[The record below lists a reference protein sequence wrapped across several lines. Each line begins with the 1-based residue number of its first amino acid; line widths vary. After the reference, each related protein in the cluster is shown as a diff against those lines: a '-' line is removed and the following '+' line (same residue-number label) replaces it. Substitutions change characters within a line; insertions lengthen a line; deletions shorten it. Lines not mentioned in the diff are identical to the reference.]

1 MIVVSTMV
9 HSLRQHRH
17 QAARGRAPS
26 PRLGRTRES
35 ALVPTPP
42 HDRLRPA
49 ACLAARAHW
58 WNRCVEPTRTC
69 FASSG
74 CTPRSLRLCP
84 VSRGGQSQRLG
95 SEPQR
100 QRVGGARGSPSSD
113 DRGESPACAPSWSS
127 AISRAPS
134 SCVTLRSRSA
144 ASTSSSAACPRTS
157 CSIWR
162 VAIRRVML
170 PSCEKQARAQ
180 PRH

>member
-1 MIVVSTMV
+1 MSTMV

-42 HDRLRPA
+42 RDRLRPA
-49 ACLAARAHW
+49 AFLADRARW

-84 VSRGGQSQRLG
+84 VSRGSVAADG

-100 QRVGGARGSPSSD
+100 WRCVLEGGRARESPSSD

-162 VAIRRVML
+162 VAMRRVML
-170 PSCEKQARAQ
+170 PSCEKQERAQ

>member
-1 MIVVSTMV
+1 MRVVSTMV

-42 HDRLRPA
+42 RDRLRPA
-49 ACLAARAHW
+49 AFLADRARW

-100 QRVGGARGSPSSD
+100 QRVGGLGDHRPRMIVVRARPAPPVGPAPSQERPALVSRCEAAPPPRHRPPLPARGP
-113 DRGESPACAPSWSS
+113 PAPSGE
-127 AISRAPS
+127 
-134 SCVTLRSRSA
+134 LRCA
-144 ASTSSSAACPRTS
+144 G
-157 CSIWR
+157 
-162 VAIRRVML
+162 
-170 PSCEKQARAQ
+170 
-180 PRH
+180 

>member
-49 ACLAARAHW
+49 ACLAARARW

-100 QRVGGARGSPSSD
+100 QRVGGLGDHRPRMIVARALPAPPVGPAPSQERPALVSRCEAARPPRRRPPLPARGP
-113 DRGESPACAPSWSS
+113 PAPSGE
-127 AISRAPS
+127 
-134 SCVTLRSRSA
+134 LRYA
-144 ASTSSSAACPRTS
+144 G
-157 CSIWR
+157 
-162 VAIRRVML
+162 
-170 PSCEKQARAQ
+170 
-180 PRH
+180 